1 MEQRK
6 PEKDYFE
13 THHLIILGCYTV
25 LAILL
30 IGEGL
35 ILKWELWALIL
46 IAISVGV
53 CWTLHIRQ
61 TLSDHTRIWV
71 YAALMMV
78 STFFYGTHVTSTY
91 DLGLLMTALILIFV
105 STGMSGLITL
115 AQCTYYLAM
124 LYDLITM
131 YRMGERFDSLLI
143 TRTILHLVI
152 ISVICL
158 IARNIIRQWV
168 GIMDKSEEEKQMM
181 SEAADRLNDFLAN
194 ISHEIRTPV
203 NAVIGL
209 TRICID
215 KVKDRETKKD
225 LMSVMEAGQK
235 IGDQISDILDY
246 SEVDMGSLAV
256 NEEDYMITSLLH
268 DIVAELSPLKRQD
281 LELVIDVDPRI
292 PATMRSDVS
301 KLKKIIR
308 HLIDNA
314 LKYTDEGGVYVH
326 FSPEER
332 EYGINLLIEVTDTG
346 IGMTDV
352 ELEKVFERFYQA
364 DSGRARAANG
374 LGLGL
379 SIVKGFTR
387 SLNGFLKIDSEPGV
401 GTTIRVSIPQKV
413 VGNEYCMS
421 IQDPGRLSLGAY
433 LHLEKYRNPHV
444 REFYNAMVKDL
455 VLGLKV
461 KMQRADNMAGFKKLA
476 QATRFTHVFV
486 GQQEYE
492 EDPEFMNELAKTV
505 MVAVVCDASFEIPG
519 APGVRLMRKPFYC
532 VPVISFVNTNRSDL
546 GKTKEKLYTRGVRA
560 LVVDDENMNLL
571 VAKQIFSGYG
581 MKVSTVSSGPE
592 AIEYVRNHEV
602 DLIFMDHM
610 MPGMDGVEAMKRIR
624 AVYAKEKK
632 EVPIVALTANTVST
646 ANEMFLREGF
656 DAFLAKPIVI
666 TELERTMR
674 KVLPKSLLTLEKAGS
689 EREVSSQ
696 VFEQAHESSSAGAG
710 MISGDDASYRNG
722 SSEST
727 DGIAESPQ
735 NNSRETSWEEKLT
748 QIESLGVDTTVG
760 LMYCQNDNDFYQ
772 ELLLQYASEADGK
785 IRNASMDLEEGD
797 FKNYEILVHAVKSTS
812 KMIGAAHLSEA
823 AFALE
828 KAAKDEDG
836 ETIRLGHE
844 SAMKEYRHIAD
855 GILTTFGKK
864 TDAKSEEDEEIL
876 EFFPEGGPDNEIL
889 EFFPEEE
896 PSDEVLE
903 FFPEGEADDDV
914 LEFAPEG
921 EPDDEI
927 LEFAP
932 EGEADDD
939 VLEFAP
945 EGEADDYDN
954 DIVEFY
960 PEGSEHP

>member
-13 THHLIILGCYTV
+13 THHLLILGCYTV
-25 LAILL
+25 FAVLL
-30 IGEGL
+30 IGEAL
-35 ILKWELWALIL
+35 LLNWEVWALIL
-46 IAISVGV
+46 IAISVCI
-53 CWTLHIRQ
+53 CWILHIRQ
-61 TLSDHTRIWV
+61 LLSEHTRVWI
-71 YAALMMV
+71 YAILMMV
-78 STFFYGTHVTSTY
+78 SIFFYGTHVTSTY
-91 DLGLLMTALILIFV
+91 DLGLLMTVMILIFV
-105 STGMSGLITL
+105 STGIPGLITL
-115 AQCTYYLAM
+115 GQSTYYLAM
-124 LYDLITM
+124 VYDLISL
-131 YRMGERFDSLLI
+131 YRMGEKFDRLLI
-143 TRTILHLVI
+143 IRTLLHFVI
-152 ISVICL
+152 MTVICL

-168 GIMDKSEEEKQMM
+168 GIMDKSEEEKQVM

-215 KVKDRETKKD
+215 KVKDRETKRN
-225 LMSVMEAGQK
+225 LMSVMQAGQK

-292 PATMRSDVS
+292 PATMRSDVA

-326 FSPEER
+326 FTPEER

-346 IGMTDV
+346 IGMTGV

-364 DSGRARAANG
+364 DSGRSRAANG

-379 SIVKGFTR
+379 SIVNGFTR

-492 EDPEFMNELAKTV
+492 EDPEFMKELAKTV
-505 MVAVVCDASFEIPG
+505 MVAVICDASFEIPEN
-519 APGVRLMRKPFYC
+519 PGIRLMRKPFYC

-546 GKTKEKLYTRGVRA
+546 GKVKGRLYARGVRA

-571 VAKQIFSGYG
+571 VARQIFSGYG

-602 DLIFMDHM
+602 DLVFMDHM

-624 AVYAKEKK
+624 GVYSKENK

-666 TELERTMR
+666 TELERTLR

-727 DGIAESPQ
+727 DGIAESLQ

-836 ETIRLGHE
+836 ETIRQGHE
-844 SAMKEYRHIAD
+844 SAMEEYRSIAD
-855 GILTTFGKK
+855 GILTAFGKK
-864 TDAKSEEDEEIL
+864 PDAKSEEDEEIL
-876 EFFPEGGPDNEIL
+876 EFLPEGGADDEIL

-896 PSDEVLE
+896 PNDEVLE

-921 EPDDEI
+921 EPDDE
-927 LEFAP
+927 
-932 EGEADDD
+932 

-945 EGEADDYDN
+945 EGESND

>member
-13 THHLIILGCYTV
+13 THHLLILGCYTV
-25 LAILL
+25 FAVLL
-30 IGEGL
+30 IGEAL
-35 ILKWELWALIL
+35 LLNWEVWALIL
-46 IAISVGV
+46 IAISVCI

-61 TLSDHTRIWV
+61 LLSEHTRVWI
-71 YAALMMV
+71 YAILMMV
-78 STFFYGTHVTSTY
+78 SIFFYGTHVTSTY
-91 DLGLLMTALILIFV
+91 DLGLLMTVLILIFV
-105 STGMSGLITL
+105 STGIPGLITL
-115 AQCTYYLAM
+115 GQCTYYLAM
-124 LYDLITM
+124 VYDLISL
-131 YRMGERFDSLLI
+131 YRMGEKFDRLLI
-143 TRTILHLVI
+143 IRTLLHFVI
-152 ISVICL
+152 MTVICL

-168 GIMDKSEEEKQMM
+168 GIMRKSEEEKQVM

-215 KVKDRETKKD
+215 KVKDREIKRD
-225 LMSVMEAGQK
+225 LMSVMQAGQK

-292 PATMRSDVS
+292 PATMRSDVA

-326 FSPEER
+326 FTPEER

-346 IGMTDV
+346 IGMTGV

-364 DSGRARAANG
+364 DSGRSRAANG

-379 SIVKGFTR
+379 SIVNGFTR
-387 SLNGFLKIDSEPGV
+387 SLNGFLKIDSEPQV

-421 IQDPGRLSLGAY
+421 IQDPDKMSLGAY
-433 LHLEKYRNPHV
+433 LHLEKFRNPHV
-444 REFYNAMVKDL
+444 RAFYNSMVKDM

-492 EDPEFMNELAKTV
+492 EDPEFMKELAKTV
-505 MVAVVCDASFEIPG
+505 MVAVICDASFEIPEN
-519 APGVRLMRKPFYC
+519 PGIRLMRKPFYC

-546 GKTKEKLYTRGVRA
+546 GKVRGRLYARGVRA

-571 VAKQIFSGYG
+571 VARQIFSGYG

-602 DLIFMDHM
+602 DLVFMDHM

-624 AVYAKEKK
+624 GVYAKEKK

-666 TELERTMR
+666 TELERTLR

-727 DGIAESPQ
+727 DGIAESLQ

-836 ETIRLGHE
+836 ETIRQGHE
-844 SAMKEYRHIAD
+844 SAMEEYRSIAD
-855 GILTTFGKK
+855 GILTAFGKK
-864 TDAKSEEDEEIL
+864 PDAKSEGDEEIL
-876 EFFPEGGPDNEIL
+876 EFLPEGGADDEIL

-896 PSDEVLE
+896 SDDE
-903 FFPEGEADDDV
+903 V
-914 LEFAPEG
+914 LEFAPEREPDDEILEFAPER

-932 EGEADDD
+932 EGE
-939 VLEFAP
+939 P
-945 EGEADDYDN
+945 DDYDD